1 MRFSIKAQV
10 CADLQ
15 GLAAPPGYPCR
26 GLNSSS
32 FTMFLFFSH
41 CGREEEHLWPVHRHQ
56 GLLPGCH
63 WGTSASVLSEGL
75 LLFPLQPMWPCKA
88 ADMLT
93 WCVYSA
99 EPGRSGLGHGVSS
112 VRGGTTETRRGGRR
126 RRSGE
131 RLLSSFVFSFVC
143 DDPTFTWR
151 LISDDS
157 WVCRTA
163 ALSERVHGVPV
174 TVTTV
179 SRLCLFVFLIEVL
192 CDCAGSCSEVE
203 MSLSRAV
210 LSKSFFFSCFWCFVC
225 CFLFFCFFCS
235 LI

>member
-1 MRFSIKAQV
+1 MRFSIKGQV
-10 CADLQ
+10 CADLP
-15 GLAAPPGYPCR
+15 GVAAPPAFTRR
-26 GLNSSS
+26 GLKSSS

-41 CGREEEHLWPVHRHQ
+41 CGREEEHLRPVYRHQ

-63 WGTSASVLSEGL
+63 WGTSASVYQI

-131 RLLSSFVFSFVC
+131 RSFLFSFVC

-157 WVCRTA
+157 WVSRTA
-163 ALSERVHGVPV
+163 AFRERVHGVPV
-174 TVTTV
+174 TVSRHGVPVTVTTV
-179 SRLCLFVFLIEVL
+179 FYF
-192 CDCAGSCSEVE
+192 
-203 MSLSRAV
+203 
-210 LSKSFFFSCFWCFVC
+210 
-225 CFLFFCFFCS
+225 
-235 LI
+235 